1 MNFSEFAKILH
12 PYCSNGNIPAE
23 FVKTLVDNIMES
35 PLSHKDI
42 DNSIN
47 DNYNPLAS
55 LELDTLR
62 RIYNNKYSISK
73 KNVSIIKG
81 KLDKH
86 KFAKYINEKSLDAQ
100 LEIANTMKKYIGD
113 FDEDDV
119 GASCAE
125 LFSHILDD
133 ILLTNISS
141 KEVSIENLQPKK
153 HICEVPLT
161 TVFYD
166 PNDSKIHI
174 GKEQISIP
182 KELQPS
188 DKIEPKENVY
198 VNKLFEAY
206 SDAEKIKV
214 TDEDS
219 LSILP
224 KKYQN
229 NFTEQRKNYTYAEY
243 MYHSVRDVFA
253 DGDKQFDLLIDDTYD
268 FVSITWEKEY
278 KHGYERLISVLEKAV
293 HSYSTSALSSIHS
306 LISPKIKKGIC
317 HLIVTNKDLSWV
329 INDE

>member
-12 PYCSNGNIPAE
+12 PYCSNGDIPAE

-35 PLSHKDI
+35 PLAHKDI

-86 KFAKYINEKSLDAQ
+86 KFTEYINEKPLDAQ
-100 LEIANTMKKYIGD
+100 IEIANAMKKYIGD

-125 LFSHILDD
+125 LFSHILDN
-133 ILLTNISS
+133 ILLTNTSP
-141 KEVSIENLQPKK
+141 KEVSTQNSQPKK
-153 HICEVPLT
+153 HICEVPVT

-166 PNDSKIHI
+166 PNNSKIHI
-174 GKEQISIP
+174 GTEQISIP
-182 KELQPS
+182 KELQPP
-188 DKIEPKENVY
+188 DKIEPKENIY

-206 SDAEKIKV
+206 SDAEKVKV
-214 TDEDS
+214 NDENS
-219 LSILP
+219 LSTLP
-224 KKYQN
+224 KRYQN
-229 NFTEQRKNYTYAEY
+229 NFTEQRKNYTSAEHLC
-243 MYHSVRDVFA
+243 HSVRDVFE
-253 DGDKQFDLLIDDTYD
+253 GGQSQIDLLIDDTYD
-268 FVSITWEKEY
+268 FVSITWERDY
-278 KHGYERLISVLEKAV
+278 KHGYERLVSVLEKAV
-293 HSYSTSALSSIHS
+293 HSYSTSALSSIQN
-306 LISPKIKKGIC
+306 LVSPKIKKGIC